1 MLIKQKICNYYIGR
15 KVVFRKLILVVPVVS
30 GLVVIL
36 FNVRNVRGGFIL
48 VVLGDIFIWVI

>member
-15 KVVFRKLILVVPVVS
+15 KVVLRKLILVVPVVS

-48 VVLGDIFIWVI
+48 VVLGDIFIW

>member
-48 VVLGDIFIWVI
+48 VFLGDIFIWVI

>member
-15 KVVFRKLILVVPVVS
+15 KVVFRKLILVLSVVS

-36 FNVRNVRGGFIL
+36 FNVRNVRGGFIFL
-48 VVLGDIFIWVI
+48 F